1 MMMILKLF
9 WRPAR
14 KQRRAIRRECD
25 TLQRWSER
33 ANLDKQY

>member
-1 MMMILKLF
+1 MMMILKYL
-9 WRPAR
+9 WPSAR
-14 KQRRAIRRECD
+14 KQRRVIKRECD